1 MALKSSP
8 SDQDFICCLDSVH
21 DLLTLRHSLS
31 LLLSQG
37 WMDMAKARY
46 SMGLS
51 RISQPLFSLKPH
63 SASARILVSFTDD
76 GAESSSQLTL
86 VKLDARERNSHSTS
100 YSHTSEE
107 KPGHELEQ
115 KQKPTRSKAVP
126 TDWSQD
132 EDAAYRQLMGGVDDS
147 DSDSE
152 ASVSY
157 QVLMSSTFVFYASC
171 AAGHLFSFNSDM
183 NSLFRLWS

>member
-1 MALKSSP
+1 M
-8 SDQDFICCLDSVH
+8 
-21 DLLTLRHSLS
+21 
-31 LLLSQG
+31 
-37 WMDMAKARY
+37 
-46 SMGLS
+46 
-51 RISQPLFSLKPH
+51 
-63 SASARILVSFTDD
+63 TDD

-126 TDWSQD
+126 TGIFVKTLRYPAKFRFTCLKFDFWRQVASNRGQGLRIPLCFLISYHADWSQD